1 MPAEFVQQVPE
12 CEQRLDGGSGLSE
25 LAPRA
30 RDWIHHPS
38 RQRADRLI
46 GKLTQQVLPPAP
58 ADVFP
63 NDERPTVLRMP
74 AVVDRERRRVVGR
87 M

>member
-1 MPAEFVQQVPE
+1 MPTELVEQIPE
-12 CEQRLDGGSGLSE
+12 CEQRLDRWSGLSE
-25 LAPRA
+25 LAARA
-30 RDWIHHPS
+30 RDRIHHPS

-46 GKLTQQVLPPAP
+46 GKLTQQVLLPAP
-58 ADVFP
+58 PDVLSY
-63 NDERPTVLRMP
+63 DERAAVLRMP